1 MLAPITVVCDRAS
14 GGSDDGSA
22 QSGECS
28 VGGLPGGDVYRPG
41 QFRLDMTAMDV
52 NNDGCVELP
61 FVADPTTLTLCSQSS
76 NKPSLDD
83 SASAP
88 QATFQQAVRHVITHE
103 LGHAVGVN
111 MHTSV
116 ATDLIYMYSINWT
129 RAMWRPTEFLAPG
142 RGPDPDPQHR
152 AADGAAVS
160 GLGSA
165 AMRLLTLGG
174 LFVIT
179 MLAAVP
185 PALALCANPNDPL
198 QAKLKFKDAPANV
211 TFAAAT
217 PIRIVLQI

>member
-14 GGSDDGSA
+14 GGSDDGST

-111 MHTSV
+111 IHTSV
-116 ATDLIYMYSINWT
+116 ATDLMYMYSINWT
-129 RAMWRPTEFLAPG
+129 RADVATNGSFSPQAGALMQIHNTGQPTVQP
-142 RGPDPDPQHR
+142 
-152 AADGAAVS
+152 
-160 GLGSA
+160 
-165 AMRLLTLGG
+165 
-174 LFVIT
+174 
-179 MLAAVP
+179 
-185 PALALCANPNDPL
+185 
-198 QAKLKFKDAPANV
+198 
-211 TFAAAT
+211 
-217 PIRIVLQI
+217 